1 MTRRELVIEAIR
13 ANPLAK
19 NRQLAMYLVE
29 QHPDKFLNV
38 EKARGMIRYY
48 KGQSGKVNQDRL
60 THREFLETPQLHNAK
75 ILLFDLETAPLQTYM
90 WSKWQKGVNDDAI
103 ISDWFILTWSG
114 KWLFEDKI
122 ISHRCTA
129 EEAKEQNDKRIVQEL
144 WQAFDE
150 ADIIIAHNLKKFDEK
165 KSNTR
170 FLFYQLPPPSPYLTI
185 DTLLHARKRFAITSN
200 RLDYIA
206 KWIGIEGK
214 METPKGLWWQAM
226 KGDNDALEQMR
237 LYCDQDVKVLEDVY
251 LYLRPYIKPHP
262 NLGLFIEEDRQC
274 CPSCGHDELE
284 MLNKDY
290 VTFVNSYTAHRCKSC
305 GSVSRARVTNTPI
318 KSKRQLTTSIPK

>member
-19 NRQLAMYLVE
+19 NRQLAMYLVNE
-29 QHPDKFLNV
+29 HPDKFLNV

-48 KGQSGKVNQDRL
+48 KGRSGKPNQDRL
-60 THREFLETPQLHNAK
+60 THREFIEAPQLHNAK

-114 KWLFEDKI
+114 KWLFDDKI

-129 EEAKEQNDKRIVQEL
+129 EEAKEQNDKRIVKEL

-150 ADIIIAHNLKKFDEK
+150 ADIIIAHNLNKFDEK

-200 RLDYIA
+200 RLGLYSKVDRHRRQDGNA
-206 KWIGIEGK
+206 KR
-214 METPKGLWWQAM
+214 AM
-226 KGDNDALEQMR
+226 VAGNER
-237 LYCDQDVKVLEDVY
+237 
-251 LYLRPYIKPHP
+251 
-262 NLGLFIEEDRQC
+262 
-274 CPSCGHDELE
+274 
-284 MLNKDY
+284 
-290 VTFVNSYTAHRCKSC
+290 
-305 GSVSRARVTNTPI
+305 
-318 KSKRQLTTSIPK
+318 